1 MDDATDDEITAIRER
16 LVALDVERVTL
27 ESRLAGLLIVRKER
41 QTEAPPAPSPA
52 GTMTGAASPA
62 AKIAL
67 FRSLFRGRDDVF
79 PKRWSNPK
87 SGKSGYSPACANEWV
102 PRYCGKPKVKCG
114 DCPNRNFLPVT
125 DAVIAQH
132 LRGEGPDGRDFIIGV
147 YPMLADETC
156 WFLAADFDK
165 KSWRD
170 DVAAFLE
177 TCRIKN
183 IPAVVERSRS
193 GNGGHVWIFFAEPVP
208 AGLARRLGAHILTE
222 TMDRAPDLGFESY
235 DRFFPNQDT
244 MPAGG
249 FGNLIALPLQHRP
262 REAGN
267 SVFLDDEFEPHPDQW
282 QYLSGVRRMRLA
294 EVSALTE
301 EAGRQG
307 RILGVRLPLDD
318 DGEEPWLAPP
328 SRRKPESP
336 LRWPRRGP
344 GSATIWRST
353 TMSGRTKH
361 WATARRAKRSR
372 AACGYVDDRLRRTTA
387 LPPCSRP
394 RPEKRGNARLR
405 PHPHRPNNS
414 SQGFI

>member
-1 MDDATDDEITAIRER
+1 MILSEADEIAAIMAR
-16 LVALDVERVTL
+16 LTALDAERADL
-27 ESRLAGLLIVRKER
+27 ESRLTRLRAREANRRATDTER
-41 QTEAPPAPSPA
+41 SPTA
-52 GTMTGAASPA
+52 RVTGASPPA

-67 FRSLFRGRDDVF
+67 FHSLFRGRDDVF

-102 PRYCGKPKVKCG
+102 PRLCGKPKVKCG
-114 DCPNRNFLPVT
+114 DCPNRHFLPVT
-125 DAVIAQH
+125 DTIIAQH
-132 LRGEGPDGRDFIIGV
+132 LRGEGADGRDFIIGV

-183 IPAVVERSRS
+183 IPAAVERSRS

-222 TMDRAPDLGFESY
+222 TMERAPELGFDSY

-249 FGNLIALPLQHRP
+249 FGNLIALPLQRRP

-267 SVFLDDEFEPHPDQW
+267 SVFLDDQFEPHPDQW
-282 QYLSGVRRMRLA
+282 QYLSGVRRMT
-294 EVSALTE
+294 LTE
-301 EAGRQG
+301 VFASSLPAFAA
-307 RILGVRLPLDD
+307 IVR
-318 DGEEPWLAPP
+318 
-328 SRRKPESP
+328 
-336 LRWPRRGP
+336 
-344 GSATIWRST
+344 
-353 TMSGRTKH
+353 
-361 WATARRAKRSR
+361 
-372 AACGYVDDRLRRTTA
+372 
-387 LPPCSRP
+387 
-394 RPEKRGNARLR
+394 
-405 PHPHRPNNS
+405 
-414 SQGFI
+414 